1 MAFYLCPCRKCH
13 SGLRLW
19 RRQHAEQKYVCPS
32 PLSDGE
38 NRVGLVDGHARTS
51 FCHHTKGNGF
61 ALIML
66 IKMFQFL
73 FQMICMVSI

>member
-1 MAFYLCPCRKCH
+1 MALYLCPCRKCH

-19 RRQHAEQKYVCPS
+19 CRQRAEQKYVCPGPFS
-32 PLSDGE
+32 E
-38 NRVGLVDGHARTS
+38 NRVRLVDGHARTS

-73 FQMICMVSI
+73 FQMICRVSI